1 MGWFSKKKPETVTYS
16 QSFEIKNPPREVRM
30 DVVEAVDNALTR
42 VGRTEVMHAIDPAR
56 VVNFRDGGPPV
67 WSVALTE
74 VAAQLPYTLFI
85 TYGFS
90 NTLSPEPG
98 REGVNYEFSL
108 AVANSPT
115 QPWAVALLRHLC
127 RYQLTSGNELMVG
140 DVMPCHAPITCI
152 PFPPQ
157 HHAMMPQTPLDSIV
171 VVNDPVLRVIQ
182 TPNGP
187 INVRRI
193 VGVTMNDLQ
202 VIGPQPVA
210 QRESVLAEIN
220 PEFLTVL

>member
-1 MGWFSKKKPETVTYS
+1 MGWFGKKKPPETVTYS

-30 DVVEAVDNALTR
+30 DVVDALDKALGAIGT
-42 VGRTEVMHAIDPAR
+42 TEVLHAIDPGR

-74 VAAQLPYTLFI
+74 VDDPPCTLLM

-90 NTLSPEPG
+90 DILSPDPA
-98 REGVNYEFSL
+98 RQGVNYEFSL
-108 AVANSPT
+108 AVADSEV

-127 RYQLTSGNELMVG
+127 RYQLSSGNELMVG

-157 HHAMMPQTPLDSIV
+157 HHAMMPSTELDSIV
-171 VVNDPVLRVIQ
+171 VVHDPILHTIQ
-182 TPNGP
+182 TPYGV
-187 INVRRI
+187 IGVRRI
-193 VGVTMNDLQ
+193 VGVTMDDLQ
-202 VIGPQPVA
+202 VLGPAPVM
-210 QRESVLAEIN
+210 QRQLILAETN
-220 PEFLTVL
+220 PDFLTVL